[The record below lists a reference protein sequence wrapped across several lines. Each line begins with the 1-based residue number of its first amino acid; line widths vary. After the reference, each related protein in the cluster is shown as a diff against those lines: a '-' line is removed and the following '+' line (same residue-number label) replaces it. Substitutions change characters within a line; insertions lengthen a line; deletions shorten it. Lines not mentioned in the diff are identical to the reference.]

1 MNRRGLGKGLEALL
15 PRGVDDESGIE
26 YIDVDKIRSN
36 KSQPRKYFDD
46 RSLKELADS
55 IKEHGMIQPV
65 IVKAQGDGYVIIA
78 GERRW
83 KAARLAGMKEIPA
96 IVKNVS
102 DQEVLQLAL
111 IENLQREDLNPI
123 EEAMAYKALIEEHG
137 MTQEDVS
144 EKIGKSRSAI
154 ANSIRLLNLDHRVI
168 DYLITGELTTGHAR
182 ALLSLE
188 EGDAQFEVAKKVIK
202 EGMNVR
208 QTESLVKRILNG
220 HGKKKRIGESNTTYR
235 FIQEDMEKA
244 LGTKITIKRT
254 KNKGR
259 IEIEFYSDEDL
270 QRIYEYLCNR

>member
-15 PRGVDDESGIE
+15 PRGMEDENEIQ

-36 KSQPRKYFDD
+36 KSQPRKYFDE

-65 IVKAQGDGYVIIA
+65 IVKAQGGGYVIIA

-83 KAARLAGMKEIPA
+83 RAARLLGMKEIPA
-96 IVKNVS
+96 VVKNVS
-102 DQEVLQLAL
+102 DEEVLQLAL

-144 EKIGKSRSAI
+144 QRIGKSRSAI
-154 ANSIRLLNLDHRVI
+154 ANSIRLLNLDQRVI

-188 EGDAQFEVAKKVIK
+188 EGDAQFEAAKKVIK
-202 EGMNVR
+202 EGLNVR
-208 QTESLVKRILNG
+208 QTESLVKRMLSGPSKN
-220 HGKKKRIGESNTTYR
+220 KRVNESNTTYR

-244 LGTKITIKRT
+244 LGTKITIKKS